1 MTQLARDAFLHMDFP
16 LQKQADLRQVFD
28 PQMTGAGML
37 KARCIRPEQH
47 SDGLDSTP
55 SLAIWADHVRC
66 FGCGS
71 FWWPDQFLLEL
82 GTRRL
87 ETSPSVGVGQHRL
100 PGKIP
105 LSLAKTYNRWLNT
118 VFKSQRQ
125 WLYARGL
132 RQDILDANLIGHDG
146 AAYTIPIFDR
156 TDPEKPVLA
165 NLRFR
170 RDDELVQ
177 LLDPELPRPSKY
189 FGLPGRNKVR
199 LYSPVGTSRPK
210 VERVHLCEG
219 ELDALRLAQEGY
231 PAISFTNGCRAFESS
246 DLTALEDLPVYV
258 MYDQDTAGK
267 TAGERLARTIGGTHV
282 QWPYYLGKDVTEYLT
297 NWSLDSLED
306 FIVHA

>member
-1 MTQLARDAFLHMDFP
+1 MTQLARDAFLSMD
-16 LQKQADLRQVFD
+16 LDSQKVTDLRRVFD
-28 PQMTGAGML
+28 PQFSGLGLL
-37 KARCIRPEQH
+37 KAQCIRPAQH
-47 SDGLDSTP
+47 EDGLDGTP
-55 SLAIWADHVRC
+55 SLAIYADHARC

-82 GTRRL
+82 GTQRL
-87 ETSPSVGVGQHRL
+87 HTTAAVGRERQTL
-100 PGKIP
+100 PGTIP
-105 LSLAKTYNRWLNT
+105 ISLAKTYNRWLNT
-118 VFKSQRQ
+118 VFRSQRT

-156 TDPEKPVLA
+156 TDAEKPVLA

-170 RDDELVQ
+170 RDDELLQ
-177 LLDPELPRPSKY
+177 LLDPEIPRPPKY

-199 LYSPVGTSRPK
+199 MYSPVGTANPK
-210 VERVHLCEG
+210 VRRVHLCEG

-231 PAISFTNGCRAFESS
+231 PALSFTNGCRAFETS
-246 DLTALEDLPVYV
+246 DLTQLQGLPVFV
-258 MYDQDTAGK
+258 LYDQDTAGR
-267 TAGERLARTIGGTHV
+267 TAGERLANAIGGTHV

-297 NWSLDSLED
+297 NWSLDSLEE